1 MEGLMARPKRKVRDE
16 RDARE
21 LLGDWSESHQELPEF
36 CAQRGIDGRSL
47 NCWRLNLGVQRPG
60 REEPELRLVEV
71 LGHQA
76 APVRRTVYRLSV
88 DDVVIELD
96 DDFHEDTLVRLLRV
110 AAAC

>member
-1 MEGLMARPKRKVRDE
+1 MARLRRKVRDE
-16 RDARE
+16 RDAWE
-21 LLGDWSESHQELPEF
+21 LLGDWSECDQELAEF

-47 NCWRLNLGVQRPG
+47 NCWRLNLGVQGPSRG
-60 REEPELRLVEV
+60 EPELRLVEV
-71 LGHQA
+71 AGRQA
-76 APVRRTVYRLSV
+76 APARRAVYRLCV